1 MRSERLLG
9 VLLVA
14 TAASAAGERIEAVV
28 AVVDGRPVLL
38 SELRAAA
45 AVKGL
50 GERAAREALIDQFLM
65 EREAQRF
72 PALAPD
78 DDEVERLVD
87 GLAGRASDVPRAALR
102 RLARREAWILRYVE
116 FRFRPLVTEADE
128 TELQAD
134 WLALPEP
141 RPPFAESHAPLREA
155 RSRRALDARVEA
167 WVADLRRAARIRLV
181 EGWRDER

>member
-1 MRSERLLG
+1 MRSELLLAA
-9 VLLVA
+9 VLSA
-14 TAASAAGERIEAVV
+14 PAAAAAGERIEAVV

-50 GERAAREALIDQFLM
+50 GERRAREELIDQFLM

-72 PALAPD
+72 AALAPA
-78 DDEVERLVD
+78 DDEVEALVD
-87 GLAGRASDVPRAALR
+87 GLAVRAPDVPRAALR

-128 TELQAD
+128 TEVQGD

-141 RPPFAESHAPLREA
+141 RPPFAEARAPLREA

-181 EGWRDER
+181 EGWRE